1 MKGKLSQLG
10 FLIVIIGA
18 LLLNF
23 TSPPFQLAGV
33 AIFLLGLLR
42 PVLEP
47 VVEKAMEFV
56 VILWQLSISY
66 LGRNKNERLENP

>member
-23 TSPPFQLAGV
+23 TSPPLQLVGV

-47 VVEKAMEFV
+47 VAEKAV
-56 VILWQLSISY
+56 
-66 LGRNKNERLENP
+66 KNLCIKEETNVHS

>member
-1 MKGKLSQLG
+1 MQHLG
-10 FLIVIIGA
+10 FMIVIMGA

-23 TSPPFQLAGV
+23 TSPPLQLVGV

-47 VVEKAMEFV
+47 TARRVLNCLLAT
-56 VILWQLSISY
+56 
-66 LGRNKNERLENP
+66 P